1 MAIYQGNKIIAG
13 AGAGSYRNIGEI
25 VPSLIPLS
33 DAGLHLLDGAQ
44 ISGTGVYAE
53 FFNYIGTLVSA
64 YPNLFC
70 TEAQWQ
76 TSVSAYGVCGK
87 FVYDSVNNTV
97 RLPKITG
104 IIEGTTDTTALGD
117 LVEAGLPNITGS
129 GVTSE
134 VVWPTAI
141 TATRGAFRLAGNN
154 LASPDRALPNSGNQ
168 TGYAWWEFDASLS
181 NSTYSNSS
189 TVQPQT
195 IKAYY
200 YIVVANSTKL
210 SIQAN
215 LDGIASDLNLK
226 AGTDLANLTNQGSIV
241 AAKASMPSS
250 TYDDLTLGA
259 SGTEYTAPADGWFAI
274 NKSAGSANLYLTMAN
289 KSNNMQTGNV
299 YAAAGQFRCYIPAKK
314 GDKVVVYY
322 SMTGTTNM
330 FRFIYAEGSKS
341 EQ

>member
-1 MAIYQGNKIIAG
+1 MAIYQGNKRIAG

-76 TSVSAYGVCGK
+76 TTATTYGVCGK
-87 FVYDSVNNTV
+87 FVYDSVNNTI

-104 IIEGTTDTTALGD
+104 IIEGTVDVTALGD

-129 GVTSE
+129 LNFGDGSNGAAIVEQATGAFAQKS
-134 VVWPTAI
+134 TASSRYAPS
-141 TATRGAFRLAGNN
+141 TATGTSVWGATLDTSRSSSLYKNN
-154 LASPDRALPNSGNQ
+154 FNK
-168 TGYAWWEFDASLS
+168 
-181 NSTYSNSS
+181 
-189 TVQPQT
+189 VQPQT

-226 AGTDLANLTNQGSIV
+226 AGTDLANVTNTGTSLV
-241 AAKASMPSS
+241 ASWSSPSS
-250 TYDDLTLGA
+250 QYVGLTIGA
-259 SGTEYTAPADGWFAI
+259 SGTSYTAPSDGFVFLSYNI
-274 NKSAGSANLYLTMAN
+274 TTSSIG
-289 KSNNMQTGNV
+289 
-299 YAAAGQFRCYIPAKK
+299 YITIEQD
-314 GDKVVVYY
+314 GMSDQRVYY
-322 SMTGTTNM
+322 GAAYQAVYIMRPVHKGTFSIAYGNTSFVD
-330 FRFIYAEGSKS
+330 FRFYYLEGNKH
-341 EQ
+341 EAN